1 MKNLFKI
8 LKLMNEKNKGFL
20 LKAIAFSL
28 ILGILP
34 LYNIIAPKLVIDE
47 FNGARRFSIML
58 LVVLGVLLINF
69 ISSEINFYSR
79 FYYMKIFQNFIFE
92 LQFMVNE
99 KVLRLPIELTD
110 SKSIQNK
117 VEQASESIWYVYS
130 LFDVFTMVVG
140 ALITGIISIIILI
153 RLNIFIPLLILGL
166 FALNIPIA
174 KKIKQNEIKYTQRS
188 AEESRIYRY
197 YMYFS
202 KDFKYSKDLK
212 IYKGEK
218 LILDKAAFHLNQMCK
233 VNHKYYTSNGAY
245 LGLMNLINNSGV
257 IVSFIY
263 LSFRLIEN
271 TLSIANF
278 TLYFNSL
285 IRLIDGL
292 NMLQQNA
299 ANIMGANTILEVLFE
314 FLTIKE
320 DESTENGIK
329 DIDLSNVKIEFKN
342 VSFKYPT
349 SEEYILKDCSFVIN
363 PGETLALV
371 GRNGAGKSTIVKL
384 LCRFYDVISG
394 EILLNGINIENID
407 KNYYYQIL
415 SPTFQDFRL
424 FPFRIDENVAT
435 IDHEEI
441 TDKDYDEMDKS
452 FKLLN
457 IKNWVDSLT
466 KKKANYIT
474 SLFDDKGIEPS
485 GGLGQKLALSRSM
498 YHKGKFIIMDE
509 PTSALDPRSEQ
520 EIFENMLEIT
530 KDQTSLFI
538 SHRLS
543 STKYADR
550 ILVCNNHCIED
561 TGTHDELMKK
571 NKLYKEMFET
581 QAELYT

>member
-20 LKAIAFSL
+20 LKAISFSL

-58 LVVLGVLLINF
+58 LIVLGVLVINF

-79 FYYMKIFQNFIFE
+79 FYYMKIFDNFVFE

-99 KVLRLPIELTD
+99 KVLKLPIELTD

-218 LILDKAAFHLNQMCK
+218 LILDKAAFHLNQMYK

-299 ANIMGANTILEVLFE
+299 ANVMGANTILEVLFE
-314 FLTIKE
+314 FLAIKE
-320 DESTENGIK
+320 DESTETGIK

-384 LCRFYDVISG
+384 LCRFYDVSSG

-435 IDHEEI
+435 IGHEEI

-466 KKKANYIT
+466 KKKGNYIT

-543 STKYADR
+543 STKFADR

>member
-58 LVVLGVLLINF
+58 MIVLGVLLINF

-166 FALNIPIA
+166 FLLNIPLA
-174 KKIKQNEIKYTQRS
+174 KKIKKNEVSYTEKS
-188 AEESRIYRY
+188 AIESRIYRY

-218 LILDKAAFHLNQMCK
+218 LILDKAAFHLNQMYK
-233 VNHKYYTSNGAY
+233 VNHKYFTSNGAY

-278 TLYFNSL
+278 TLYLNSL

-314 FLTIKE
+314 FLAIKE

-329 DIDLSNVKIEFKN
+329 DIDLSNVKIEFKD

-349 SEEYILKDCSFVIN
+349 SEDYILKDCSFVIN
-363 PGETLALV
+363 PCETLALV

-384 LCRFYDVISG
+384 LCRFYDVSSG

-435 IDHEEI
+435 IGHEEI
-441 TDKDYDEMDKS
+441 TDKDYEEMDKS
-452 FKLLN
+452 FRLLN

-466 KKKANYIT
+466 KKKSNYIT

>member
-20 LKAIAFSL
+20 LKAISFSL

-58 LVVLGVLLINF
+58 LIVLGVLLINF

-79 FYYMKIFQNFIFE
+79 FYYMKIFQNFVFE

-99 KVLRLPIELTD
+99 KVLKLPIELTD

-166 FALNIPIA
+166 FLLNIPLA
-174 KKIKQNEIKYTQRS
+174 KKIKKNEVSYTEKS
-188 AEESRIYRY
+188 AIESRIYRY

-218 LILDKAAFHLNQMCK
+218 LILDKAAFHLNQMYK
-233 VNHKYYTSNGAY
+233 VNHKYFTSNGAY
-245 LGLMNLINNSGV
+245 LGLINLINNSGV

-292 NMLQQNA
+292 NILQQNA

-314 FLTIKE
+314 FLAIKE
-320 DESTENGIK
+320 DGNTENGKK
-329 DIDLSNVKIEFKN
+329 DIDLSNVKIEFKD

-384 LCRFYDVISG
+384 LCRFYDVNSG

-441 TDKDYDEMDKS
+441 TDKDYEEIDKS
-452 FKLLN
+452 FRLLN

-543 STKYADR
+543 STKFADR

>member
-20 LKAIAFSL
+20 LKAISFSL

-58 LVVLGVLLINF
+58 LIVLGVLLINF

-110 SKSIQNK
+110 SKYIQNK

-153 RLNIFIPLLILGL
+153 RLNIFVPFLIFGL
-166 FALNIPIA
+166 FLLNIPLA
-174 KKIKQNEIKYTQRS
+174 KKIKKNEISYTEKS
-188 AEESRIYRY
+188 AIESRIYRY

-218 LILDKAAFHLNQMCK
+218 LILDKAAFHLNQMYK
-233 VNHKYYTSNGAY
+233 VNHKYFTSNGAY

-278 TLYFNSL
+278 TLYLNSL

-292 NMLQQNA
+292 NILQQNA

-314 FLTIKE
+314 FLAIKE

-384 LCRFYDVISG
+384 LCRFYDVSSG
-394 EILLNGINIENID
+394 EILLNSINIENID

-435 IDHEEI
+435 IGHEEI
-441 TDKDYDEMDKS
+441 TDKDYEEMDRS
-452 FKLLN
+452 FRLLN

-543 STKYADR
+543 STKFADR

-561 TGTHDELMKK
+561 TGTHDELMMK

>member
-8 LKLMNEKNKGFL
+8 LKLMNEQNKGFL
-20 LKAIAFSL
+20 LKAISFSL

-58 LVVLGVLLINF
+58 LIVLGVLLINF
-69 ISSEINFYSR
+69 ISSEIKFYTS
-79 FYYMKIFQNFIFE
+79 FYYMKIFDNFVFE

-99 KVLRLPIELTD
+99 KVLKLPIELTD

-166 FALNIPIA
+166 FLLNIPLA
-174 KKIKQNEIKYTQRS
+174 KKIKKNEVSYTEKS
-188 AEESRIYRY
+188 AIESRIYRY

-299 ANIMGANTILEVLFE
+299 ANVMGANTILEVLFE
-314 FLTIKE
+314 FLAIKE

-349 SEEYILKDCSFVIN
+349 SEDYILKDCSFVIN

-384 LCRFYDVISG
+384 LCRFYDVSSG

-435 IDHEEI
+435 IGHEEI
-441 TDKDYDEMDKS
+441 TDKDYDEIDKS

-457 IKNWVDSLT
+457 IENWVDSLT

-543 STKYADR
+543 STKFADR

>member
-20 LKAIAFSL
+20 LKTILFSL

-58 LVVLGVLLINF
+58 LIVLGVLLINF

-79 FYYMKIFQNFIFE
+79 FYYMKIFDNFVFE

-140 ALITGIISIIILI
+140 TLITGIISIIILI

-166 FALNIPIA
+166 FLLNIPLA
-174 KKIKQNEIKYTQRS
+174 KKIKKNEVSYTEKS
-188 AEESRIYRY
+188 AIESRIYRY

-218 LILDKAAFHLNQMCK
+218 LILDKAAFHLNQMYK
-233 VNHKYYTSNGAY
+233 VNHKYFTSNGAY

-292 NMLQQNA
+292 NILQQNA

-314 FLTIKE
+314 FLAIKE
-320 DESTENGIK
+320 DENTENGIK
-329 DIDLSNVKIEFKN
+329 DIDLSNVKIEFKD

-349 SEEYILKDCSFVIN
+349 SEDYILKDCSFVIN

-384 LCRFYDVISG
+384 LCRFYDVSSG

-435 IDHEEI
+435 IGHEEI
-441 TDKDYDEMDKS
+441 TDKNYEEMDKS
-452 FKLLN
+452 FRLLN

>member
-20 LKAIAFSL
+20 LKAISFSL

-58 LVVLGVLLINF
+58 LIVLGVLLINF

-79 FYYMKIFQNFIFE
+79 FYYMKIFDNFVFE

-153 RLNIFIPLLILGL
+153 KLNIFIPLLILGL

-299 ANIMGANTILEVLFE
+299 ANVMGANTILEVLFE
-314 FLTIKE
+314 FLAIKE

-384 LCRFYDVISG
+384 LCRFYDVSCG

-435 IDHEEI
+435 IGHEEI

-457 IKNWVDSLT
+457 IENWVDSLT

>member
-20 LKAIAFSL
+20 LKTILFSL

-58 LVVLGVLLINF
+58 LIVLGVLLINF

-79 FYYMKIFQNFIFE
+79 FYYMKIFDNFVFE

-140 ALITGIISIIILI
+140 TLITGIISIIILI

-166 FALNIPIA
+166 FLLNIPLA
-174 KKIKQNEIKYTQRS
+174 KKIKKNEVSYTEKS
-188 AEESRIYRY
+188 AIESRIYRY

-299 ANIMGANTILEVLFE
+299 ANVMGANTILEVLFE
-314 FLTIKE
+314 FLAMKE

-384 LCRFYDVISG
+384 LCRFYDVSSG

-435 IDHEEI
+435 IGHEEI

>member
-20 LKAIAFSL
+20 LKAISFSL

-58 LVVLGVLLINF
+58 LIVLGVLLINF

-166 FALNIPIA
+166 FLLNIPLA
-174 KKIKQNEIKYTQRS
+174 KKIKKNEVSYTEKS
-188 AEESRIYRY
+188 AIESRIYRY

-218 LILDKAAFHLNQMCK
+218 LILDKAAFHLNQMYK
-233 VNHKYYTSNGAY
+233 VNHKYFTSNGAY

-278 TLYFNSL
+278 TLYLNSL

-292 NMLQQNA
+292 NILQQNA

-314 FLTIKE
+314 FLAIKE

-329 DIDLSNVKIEFKN
+329 DIDLSNVKIEFKD

-363 PGETLALV
+363 PCETLALV

-384 LCRFYDVISG
+384 LCRFYDVSSG

-435 IDHEEI
+435 IGHEEI
-441 TDKDYDEMDKS
+441 TDKDYEEMDRS

-543 STKYADR
+543 STKFADR

>member
-8 LKLMNEKNKGFL
+8 LKLMNEQNKGFL
-20 LKAIAFSL
+20 LKAISFSL

-58 LVVLGVLLINF
+58 LIVLGVLLINF
-69 ISSEINFYSR
+69 ISSEIKFYTS
-79 FYYMKIFQNFIFE
+79 FYYMKIFDNFVFE

-99 KVLRLPIELTD
+99 KVLKLPIELTD

-166 FALNIPIA
+166 FLLNIPLA
-174 KKIKQNEIKYTQRS
+174 KKIKKNEVSYTEKS
-188 AEESRIYRY
+188 AIESRIYRY

-218 LILDKAAFHLNQMCK
+218 LILDKAAFHLNQMYK
-233 VNHKYYTSNGAY
+233 VNHKYFTSNGAY

-292 NMLQQNA
+292 NILQQNA
-299 ANIMGANTILEVLFE
+299 ANVMGANTILEVLFE
-314 FLTIKE
+314 FLAIKE

-349 SEEYILKDCSFVIN
+349 SEDYILKDCSFVIN
-363 PGETLALV
+363 PCETLALV

-384 LCRFYDVISG
+384 LCRFYDVSSG

-435 IDHEEI
+435 IGHEEI

-457 IKNWVDSLT
+457 IENWVDSLT

-543 STKYADR
+543 STKFADR
-550 ILVCNNHCIED
+550 ILVCNNHYIED

>member
-20 LKAIAFSL
+20 LKTILFSL

-58 LVVLGVLLINF
+58 LIVLGVLLINF

-79 FYYMKIFQNFIFE
+79 FYYMKIFDNFVFE

-299 ANIMGANTILEVLFE
+299 ANVMGANTILEVLFE
-314 FLTIKE
+314 FLAIKE

-329 DIDLSNVKIEFKN
+329 DINLSNVKIEFKN

-384 LCRFYDVISG
+384 LCRFYDVSSG
-394 EILLNGINIENID
+394 EILLNGINIKNID

-435 IDHEEI
+435 IGHEEI

>member
-58 LVVLGVLLINF
+58 MIVLGVLLINF

-153 RLNIFIPLLILGL
+153 RLNIFVPFLIFGL
-166 FALNIPIA
+166 FLLNIPLA
-174 KKIKQNEIKYTQRS
+174 KKIKKNEISYTEKS
-188 AEESRIYRY
+188 AIESRIYRY

-218 LILDKAAFHLNQMCK
+218 LILDKAAFHLNQMYK
-233 VNHKYYTSNGAY
+233 VNHKYFTSNGAY

-292 NMLQQNA
+292 NILQQNS

-314 FLTIKE
+314 FLAIKE

-384 LCRFYDVISG
+384 LCRFYDVSSG

-435 IDHEEI
+435 IGHEEI
-441 TDKDYDEMDKS
+441 TDKDYEEMDKS
-452 FKLLN
+452 FRLLN

>member
-20 LKAIAFSL
+20 LRAISFSL

-47 FNGARRFSIML
+47 FNGDRRFSIML
-58 LVVLGVLLINF
+58 LIVLGVLLINF

-166 FALNIPIA
+166 FLLNIPLA
-174 KKIKQNEIKYTQRS
+174 KKIKKNEVSYTEKS
-188 AEESRIYRY
+188 AIESRIYRY

-218 LILDKAAFHLNQMCK
+218 LILDKAAFHLNQMYK
-233 VNHKYYTSNGAY
+233 VNHKYFTSNGAY

-292 NMLQQNA
+292 NILQQNS

-314 FLTIKE
+314 FLAIKE

-384 LCRFYDVISG
+384 LCRFYDVSSG

-435 IDHEEI
+435 IGHEEI
-441 TDKDYDEMDKS
+441 TDKDYEEMDKS
-452 FKLLN
+452 FRLLN

>member
-8 LKLMNEKNKGFL
+8 LKLMNEQNKGFL
-20 LKAIAFSL
+20 LKAISFSL

-58 LVVLGVLLINF
+58 LIVLGVLLINF

-79 FYYMKIFQNFIFE
+79 FYYMKIFHNFIFE

-117 VEQASESIWYVYS
+117 VEQASEAIWYVYS

-166 FALNIPIA
+166 FLLNIPLA
-174 KKIKQNEIKYTQRS
+174 KKIKKNEVSYTEKS
-188 AEESRIYRY
+188 AIESRIYRY

-218 LILDKAAFHLNQMCK
+218 LILDKAAFHLNQMYK
-233 VNHKYYTSNGAY
+233 VNHKYFTSNGAY

-299 ANIMGANTILEVLFE
+299 ANVMGANTILEVLFE
-314 FLTIKE
+314 FLAIKE

-349 SEEYILKDCSFVIN
+349 SEDYILKDCSFVIN

-384 LCRFYDVISG
+384 LRRFYDVSSG

-435 IDHEEI
+435 IGHEEI

-457 IKNWVDSLT
+457 IENWVDSLT

-520 EIFENMLEIT
+520 EIFENMLKIT

-550 ILVCNNHCIED
+550 ILVCNNHYIED

>member
-20 LKAIAFSL
+20 LKAISFSL

-58 LVVLGVLLINF
+58 LIVLGVLLINF

-79 FYYMKIFQNFIFE
+79 FYYMKIFQNFVFE

-99 KVLRLPIELTD
+99 KVLKLPIELTD

-166 FALNIPIA
+166 FLLNIPLA
-174 KKIKQNEIKYTQRS
+174 KKIKKNEVSYTEKS
-188 AEESRIYRY
+188 AIESRIYRY

-218 LILDKAAFHLNQMCK
+218 LILDKAAFHLNQMYK
-233 VNHKYYTSNGAY
+233 VNHKYFTSNGAY

-278 TLYFNSL
+278 TLYLNSL

-292 NMLQQNA
+292 NILQQNA

-314 FLTIKE
+314 FLAIKE
-320 DESTENGIK
+320 DESIENGIK
-329 DIDLSNVKIEFKN
+329 DIDLSNVKIEFKD

-349 SEEYILKDCSFVIN
+349 SEDYILKDCSFVIN

-384 LCRFYDVISG
+384 LCRFYDVSSG

-415 SPTFQDFRL
+415 SPTFQDYRL

-435 IDHEEI
+435 IGHEEI
-441 TDKDYDEMDKS
+441 TDKDYDEMDRS
-452 FKLLN
+452 FRLLN

-543 STKYADR
+543 STKFADR

-571 NKLYKEMFET
+571 NELYKEMFET

>member
-20 LKAIAFSL
+20 LKTILFSL

-58 LVVLGVLLINF
+58 LIVLGVLLINF

-79 FYYMKIFQNFIFE
+79 FYYMKIFDNFVFE

-278 TLYFNSL
+278 TLYLNSL

-292 NMLQQNA
+292 NILQQNA

-314 FLTIKE
+314 FLAIKE
-320 DESTENGIK
+320 DENTENGIK
-329 DIDLSNVKIEFKN
+329 DIDLSKVKIEFKD

-349 SEEYILKDCSFVIN
+349 SEDYILKDCSFVIN

-384 LCRFYDVISG
+384 LCRFYDVSSG

-435 IDHEEI
+435 IGYEEI

>member
-20 LKAIAFSL
+20 LKTILFSL

-58 LVVLGVLLINF
+58 LIVLGVLLINF

-79 FYYMKIFQNFIFE
+79 FYYMKIFDNFVFE

-140 ALITGIISIIILI
+140 TLITGIISIIILI

-166 FALNIPIA
+166 FLLNIPLA

-292 NMLQQNA
+292 NILQQNA

-314 FLTIKE
+314 FLAIKE

-384 LCRFYDVISG
+384 LCRFYDVSSG

-435 IDHEEI
+435 IGHEEI
-441 TDKDYDEMDKS
+441 TDKDYEEMDKS

>member
-20 LKAIAFSL
+20 LKAISFSL

-58 LVVLGVLLINF
+58 LIVLGVLLINF

-166 FALNIPIA
+166 FLLNIPLA
-174 KKIKQNEIKYTQRS
+174 KKIKKNEVSYTEKS
-188 AEESRIYRY
+188 AIESRIYRY

-218 LILDKAAFHLNQMCK
+218 LILDKAAFHLNQMYK
-233 VNHKYYTSNGAY
+233 VNHKYFTSNGAY

-278 TLYFNSL
+278 TLYLNSL

-292 NMLQQNA
+292 NILQQNA

-314 FLTIKE
+314 FLAIKE

-329 DIDLSNVKIEFKN
+329 DIDLSNVKIEFKD

-363 PGETLALV
+363 PCETLALV

-384 LCRFYDVISG
+384 LCRFYDVSSG

-435 IDHEEI
+435 IGHEEI
-441 TDKDYDEMDKS
+441 TDKDYEEMDKS
-452 FKLLN
+452 FRLLN

-466 KKKANYIT
+466 KKKSNYIT

>member
-58 LVVLGVLLINF
+58 MIVLGVLLINF

-218 LILDKAAFHLNQMCK
+218 LILDKAAFHLNQMYK
-233 VNHKYYTSNGAY
+233 VNHKYFTSNGAY

-292 NMLQQNA
+292 NILQQNS

-314 FLTIKE
+314 FLAIKE

-384 LCRFYDVISG
+384 LCRFYDVSSG
-394 EILLNGINIENID
+394 EILLNDINIENID

-435 IDHEEI
+435 IGHEEI
-441 TDKDYDEMDKS
+441 TDKDYEEMDKS

-543 STKYADR
+543 STKFADR

>member
-20 LKAIAFSL
+20 LKAISFSL

-58 LVVLGVLLINF
+58 LIVLGVLLINF

-153 RLNIFIPLLILGL
+153 RLNIFVPFLIFGL
-166 FALNIPIA
+166 FLLNIPLA
-174 KKIKQNEIKYTQRS
+174 KKIKKNEVSYTEKS
-188 AEESRIYRY
+188 AIESRIYRY

-218 LILDKAAFHLNQMCK
+218 LILDKAAFHLNQMYK
-233 VNHKYYTSNGAY
+233 VNHKYFTSNGAY

-292 NMLQQNA
+292 NILQQNA
-299 ANIMGANTILEVLFE
+299 ANVMGANTILEVLFE
-314 FLTIKE
+314 FLAIKE
-320 DESTENGIK
+320 DENTENGIK
-329 DIDLSNVKIEFKN
+329 DIDLSKVKIEFKD

-349 SEEYILKDCSFVIN
+349 SEDYILKDCSFVIN

-384 LCRFYDVISG
+384 LCRFYDVSSG

-435 IDHEEI
+435 IGHEEI
-441 TDKDYDEMDKS
+441 TDKDYEEMDRS
-452 FKLLN
+452 FRLLN

>member
-20 LKAIAFSL
+20 LKAISFSL

-58 LVVLGVLLINF
+58 LIVLGVLLINF
-69 ISSEINFYSR
+69 ISSEIKFYTS
-79 FYYMKIFQNFIFE
+79 FYYIKIFDNFVFE

-174 KKIKQNEIKYTQRS
+174 KKIKKNEVSYTEKS
-188 AEESRIYRY
+188 AIESRIYRY

-218 LILDKAAFHLNQMCK
+218 LILDKAAFHLNQMYK
-233 VNHKYYTSNGAY
+233 VNHKYFTSNGAY

-292 NMLQQNA
+292 NILQQNA

-314 FLTIKE
+314 FLAIKE

-363 PGETLALV
+363 PCETLALV

-384 LCRFYDVISG
+384 LCRFYDVSSG

-435 IDHEEI
+435 IGHEEI
-441 TDKDYDEMDKS
+441 ADKDYEEMDRS
-452 FKLLN
+452 FRLLN
-457 IKNWVDSLT
+457 IENWVDSLT